1 MELTRKQTEA
11 LDYLEDGKT
20 IEVLFGGGAGGGK
33 SVLGCYW
40 LLKCAL
46 KYPGSRYLMARR
58 AATTLRQTTL
68 NTLRQ
73 VARLQGLPASWL
85 RVNDQRGEVAVGTD
99 DRLSGWVPREQ
110 LAFGDDMDRVKST
123 FSQKILRK
131 ECRGRP
137 MYASPDMQSTC
148 PLEEGAWLVGTAGDG
163 LYILLTRMGET
174 FFAPQTW
181 FEEGCG

>member
-1 MELTRKQTEA
+1 MREEKRLGVPGRERRVEGEKDKGKMELTRKQTEA

-85 RVNDQRGEVAVGTD
+85 RVNDQRGEV
-99 DRLSGWVPREQ
+99 S
-110 LAFGDDMDRVKST
+110 
-123 FSQKILRK
+123 
-131 ECRGRP
+131 
-137 MYASPDMQSTC
+137 
-148 PLEEGAWLVGTAGDG
+148 VGTAGSVNG
-163 LYILLTRMGET
+163 SGARSGVSFY
-174 FFAPQTW
+174 FFPGSRSERISSPVSR
-181 FEEGCG
+181 FRI

>member
-1 MELTRKQTEA
+1 MRILKETEQW
-11 LDYLEDGKT
+11 
-20 IEVLFGGGAGGGK
+20 
-33 SVLGCYW
+33 C
-40 LLKCAL
+40 
-46 KYPGSRYLMARR
+46 
-58 AATTLRQTTL
+58 
-68 NTLRQ
+68 
-73 VARLQGLPASWL
+73 
-85 RVNDQRGEVAVGTD
+85 EVAVGTD

-123 FSQKILRK
+123 FSQKILRE
-131 ECRGRP
+131 ECRGRH

-181 FEEGCG
+181 FEEGRG